1 MEELE
6 KNEKKYKEDTKV
18 VNPFERRDSLQRTP
32 PGMRAYSL
40 PDLETNGEGVFTNTE
55 KANKQKRKRAE
66 LSPEDQAETNTG
78 IRLRH
83 ILETISN
90 QAKILEKLI
99 KESYKPKKEYTDISS
114 KLTYQITL
122 LQSTEMVTWL
132 QNSIEYTCE
141 KDIQHEL
148 KVENNELRNEIR
160 NLESKLGDAKKE
172 RNEADLTKCE
182 ACENLQRLNIKRIQL
197 KQNET
202 YERFQEIPE
211 DDWVNGTFPEL
222 EVKIGSIWEA
232 SMDHQIALPC
242 SENLESKDKHV
253 NRAIGK
259 FGGKE
264 GLIRQNK
271 REGEIAR
278 MIQSHAFPE
287 TDGAYTTYSR
297 TIHYLII
304 PDQLQGGKEAE
315 CAFNA
320 LKLIR
325 ADLLNNGV
333 RKLAIPEMDG
343 DIGSKVIK
351 MIKFI
356 FCDSGVE
363 VSLYRPFEQTRRT
376 RLNTEGGMPRV
387 QNNKQ
392 DAILMKMKDKTYADL
407 LKMVKNSVNPSE
419 LGVDI
424 GDVKKTRDGNLL
436 LTIQNG
442 SDRAEIFKK
451 ELSEKLPGIT
461 VSTRTKKKV
470 IHIKGMDELATE
482 REIRDSVAK
491 VTSLRPETI
500 DVRALRPAF
509 GNHQN
514 ATIIVEEKAAEELIR
529 LGKIKI
535 GWLNCKL
542 IERKREEKCTRCW
555 DIGHHKSNCK
565 GPNRE
570 HLCLKCGKP
579 DHKAAECKNEPYCLQ
594 CKEAGHQTGSRRC
607 GKILRGVSRTAA
619 DQEM

>member
-1 MEELE
+1 
-6 KNEKKYKEDTKV
+6 
-18 VNPFERRDSLQRTP
+18 
-32 PGMRAYSL
+32 
-40 PDLETNGEGVFTNTE
+40 
-55 KANKQKRKRAE
+55 
-66 LSPEDQAETNTG
+66 
-78 IRLRH
+78 
-83 ILETISN
+83 
-90 QAKILEKLI
+90 
-99 KESYKPKKEYTDISS
+99 
-114 KLTYQITL
+114 
-122 LQSTEMVTWL
+122 MVTWL
-132 QNSIEYTCE
+132 QNSIEDTYE
-141 KDIQHEL
+141 KDIQHDL
-148 KVENNELRNEIR
+148 KVENYELRNEIK
-160 NLESKLGDAKKE
+160 NLESKLRDAKKE
-172 RNEADLTKCE
+172 MNEVDLTKCK
-182 ACENLQRLNIKRIQL
+182 ACVNLQELKIKRIQL

-202 YERFQEIPE
+202 YERFLEISE
-211 DDWVNGTFPEL
+211 DDWVNGTFPDL

-242 SENLESKDKHV
+242 SVNIESRDKHV

-264 GLIRQNK
+264 GLIKQNK

-287 TDGAYTTYSR
+287 RDGTYTTYAR
-297 TIHYLII
+297 TIHYPII
-304 PDQLQGGKEAE
+304 PEQGGKEAE

-320 LKLIR
+320 LKLMR

-343 DIGSKVIK
+343 DIGSIVIK

-363 VSLYRPFEQTRRT
+363 VCSYRLPEQTGRT

-387 QNNKQ
+387 QRNKQ
-392 DAILMKMKDKTYADL
+392 DAILMKMKDKTYADV

-461 VSTRTKKKV
+461 VSTRAKKKV

-482 REIRDSVAK
+482 REIRDSLAK
-491 VTSLRPETI
+491 VTSLKPETI

-509 GNHQN
+509 GNQ
-514 ATIIVEEKAAEELIR
+514 
-529 LGKIKI
+529 
-535 GWLNCKL
+535 
-542 IERKREEKCTRCW
+542 
-555 DIGHHKSNCK
+555 
-565 GPNRE
+565 
-570 HLCLKCGKP
+570 
-579 DHKAAECKNEPYCLQ
+579 
-594 CKEAGHQTGSRRC
+594 
-607 GKILRGVSRTAA
+607 
-619 DQEM
+619 